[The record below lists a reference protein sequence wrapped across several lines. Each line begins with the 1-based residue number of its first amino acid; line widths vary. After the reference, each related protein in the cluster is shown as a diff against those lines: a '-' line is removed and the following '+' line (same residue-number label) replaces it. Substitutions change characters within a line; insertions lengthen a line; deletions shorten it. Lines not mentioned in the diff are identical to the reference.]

1 MTKVGINTYAYAWTT
16 PAIDCVQRL
25 ADIGYRSFELLVHP
39 PHLPLEDFDQPS
51 RRRLAAALSEIGAVD
66 CSVNLPSLDHN
77 LASPWPQV
85 RSASIAMFKQTIDL
99 ASDLNIPWLVTVPGR
114 MSPLAPP
121 TTADRTNWM
130 RESIERLLP
139 HARARGLKLAIEN
152 VPMASFPDA
161 DSLGAFVRSFRSPD
175 VAVCYDAANAHFIGE
190 SPSDGIR
197 KLADL
202 LRIVHVSDT
211 TRTVWRHDPIG
222 TGTVPFA
229 EVAKALQGIGFTGP
243 TMMEILADDPD
254 AALTRSHDILAT
266 VGFPSRSGSVVS

>member
-114 MSPLAPP
+114 MSPFGAAHHCGPHELDARIHRETVATCTGAGPE
-121 TTADRTNWM
+121 TRYRECTN
-130 RESIERLLP
+130 
-139 HARARGLKLAIEN
+139 G
-152 VPMASFPDA
+152 
-161 DSLGAFVRSFRSPD
+161 
-175 VAVCYDAANAHFIGE
+175 
-190 SPSDGIR
+190 
-197 KLADL
+197 
-202 LRIVHVSDT
+202 
-211 TRTVWRHDPIG
+211 
-222 TGTVPFA
+222 
-229 EVAKALQGIGFTGP
+229 
-243 TMMEILADDPD
+243 
-254 AALTRSHDILAT
+254 
-266 VGFPSRSGSVVS
+266 VVSRCRLSRGFCSELQVS